1 MNRFTFNYEERKFEM
16 KADSEEIR
24 ERWLNALQF
33 LSDHWNSEV
42 SRRTKSENN
51 IVTKNSG

>member
-1 MNRFTFNYEERKFEM
+1 MNRFTFNYEERKFEI

-33 LSDHWNSEV
+33 LSEHWNSEFF
-42 SRRTKSENN
+42 RRTKSEN
-51 IVTKNSG
+51 IILKNSG